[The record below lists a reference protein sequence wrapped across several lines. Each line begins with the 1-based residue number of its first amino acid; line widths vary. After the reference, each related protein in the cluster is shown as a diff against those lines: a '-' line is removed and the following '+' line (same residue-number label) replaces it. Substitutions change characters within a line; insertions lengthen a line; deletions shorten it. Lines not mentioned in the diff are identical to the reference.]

1 MTLLRLAAPVLA
13 LVILAGCSSSS
24 IDGHASG
31 GSASRTRPTSSAA
44 LTGQQYY
51 VSIGDSYAAGY
62 QPTGTSTGAT
72 TRNGF
77 AYQLVSAAAER
88 GYRLS
93 LVNFGCSGATT
104 TSMLHAIGCTRT
116 GLGPGAPSYLHET
129 QAVAAENF
137 VRANRARIGLVT
149 VSIGGNDITACGFS
163 ATPLTCLPSALDK
176 IRSNLATL
184 LRGLRAA
191 AGPSVRIVGLT
202 YPDVLLAGILSTDS
216 AAQSV
221 AGLSVVAFRTLINPA
236 LKATYD
242 AAGASFVD
250 VTAATGA
257 YGPLTATTT
266 LPPYGAVPTPV
277 AKVCQLTYACE
288 YHDIHPRTNGYA
300 LIASLVA
307 AELPR
312 R

>member
-1 MTLLRLAAPVLA
+1 MKLLRLAASLVA
-13 LVILAGCSSSS
+13 LVILAGCSSRL
-24 IDGHASG
+24 IGGHPTG
-31 GSASRTRPTSSAA
+31 GSAGRTAPTSGSAP
-44 LTGQQYY
+44 TGQQYY

-62 QPTGTSTGAT
+62 QPTGPSTGST

-104 TSMLHAIGCTRT
+104 TSILRAIGCAPAD
-116 GLGPGAPSYLHET
+116 LGPGAPPYPHQT

-137 VRANRARIGLVT
+137 LRANRARIGLVT

-176 IRSNLATL
+176 ISSNLATL
-184 LRGLRAA
+184 LHGLRAA
-191 AGPSVRIVGLT
+191 GGPNVRIVGLT
-202 YPDVLLAGILSTDS
+202 YPDVLLAGALSNDS
-216 AAQSV
+216 VAQSV

-242 AAGASFVD
+242 TAGASFVD

-266 LPPYGAVPTPV
+266 LPPYGTVPTPV

-300 LIASLVA
+300 LIADLVA

>member
-1 MTLLRLAAPVLA
+1 LLRLAAPVLA

-104 TSMLHAIGCTRT
+104 TSMLHAIGCART
-116 GLGPGAPSYLHET
+116 DLGPGAPSYLHET

-149 VSIGGNDITACGFS
+149 VSIGGNDITVCGFS

-176 IRSNLATL
+176 IRLNLATL

-202 YPDVLLAGILSTDS
+202 YPDVLLAGALSTDS

-277 AKVCQLTYACE
+277 AKVCQLTYVCE

-300 LIASLVA
+300 LIANLVA
-307 AELPR
+307 AVLPR